1 MSGYSQ
7 ENASSLVQSVAL
19 VANGAS
25 WDPTTGS
32 TNAITKNLFSAE
44 CYRIQ
49 KEDLNICFGL
59 EIESIDTAGAQLI
72 VKVLVNG
79 DVKKEFRF
87 DTVEFHEAA
96 LPDVAVKAKDAIT
109 FEISTTAGNIAT
121 KQETMQVYVGS
132 DKACSC

>member
-49 KEDLNICFGL
+49 KEDLHAF
-59 EIESIDTAGAQLI
+59 
-72 VKVLVNG
+72 
-79 DVKKEFRF
+79 
-87 DTVEFHEAA
+87 
-96 LPDVAVKAKDAIT
+96 VKARLSGASNSSFT
-109 FEISTTAGNIAT
+109 FTQPNIDYL
-121 KQETMQVYVGS
+121 KWGS
-132 DKACSC
+132 VKEQPLSKFQKSSFPDFLHNTSS